1 MPINPSGNF
10 VYNGRIIQKPME
22 SKEDLAKKFASKLA
36 NYIDHELQYNR
47 DLSNLSSKK
56 FRCTIKLD
64 NDRLVPNL
72 DQELEI
78 LISDLLH
85 NVYLEAG
92 WKEFKM
98 LVQEAPYSFR
108 EPQKY
113 LTFYLTRE

>member
-10 VYNGRIIQKPME
+10 VHNGRIIQNPIE
-22 SKEDLAKKFASKLA
+22 SKEDLAKKFAGKLA
-36 NYIDHELQYNR
+36 NYIDYELQHNR

-56 FRCTIKLD
+56 FRIKLD

-72 DQELEI
+72 NQELEI
-78 LISDLLH
+78 LISDLLY

-108 EPQKY
+108 EPQKH